1 MNEDEIDNELKCAVC
16 QQPFHEPVSSTQCH
30 HTFCKECIIACIN
43 QERRCPVCRT
53 HSDYENYQP
62 IKSRALLNQLNRLH
76 VRCNACQIRNIQRVD
91 FQGHTQKCPNWIIP
105 CTAADIRCTWQGM
118 RNRLA
123 NHVNSCPFQR
133 IRPIVDD
140 FNGQINRLQGQI
152 QTHSQQIKDLQRQTL
167 SRGKQIDDFRE
178 NLKRLLLAVFLVFAI
193 IILFMFSN
201 LQERKEPPSF
211 GEKLRGLF
219 DH

>member
-118 RNRLA
+118 RNQLA
-123 NHVNSCPFQR
+123 NHVKNCPFQR

-140 FNGQINRLQGQI
+140 FHGQINNLREQI
-152 QTHSQQIKDLQRQTL
+152 NDLRNT
-167 SRGKQIDDFRE
+167 I
-178 NLKRLLLAVFLVFAI
+178 NLFYAILFFAIFLVFMW
-193 IILFMFSN
+193 LRSE
-201 LQERKEPPSF
+201 QSKQPRSF
-211 GEKLRGLF
+211 GEKVRGLF
-219 DH
+219 EN